1 MGWFNDIFSRGSDRP
16 LSEKDRLND
25 LVKKASFSPTAKKIL
40 DEALKKGVQFKL
52 ESGLKDRGIFEPQGN
67 TILLNKS
74 MSDEVLLSTLVH
86 EARHAA
92 QGLGW
97 TSANTLQSAFKVDRA
112 QEADAM
118 AFQCAAVYEL
128 QSVYPNVFKEF
139 RASHPDISNAYVR
152 NLQATK
158 NQNMALQG
166 AFKAW
171 YMDTEYVAGY
181 DRSTVDF
188 MADKSSP
195 ARMLKDIP
203 DTDISLKLCRNGG
216 YSYMPDA
223 SFFNSQ
229 AACTLKQEVYEAA
242 SALEK
247 KNIPIASRA
256 GRRTSV
262 DHFFVRQPD
271 GRVRMPLIPRQPTAK
286 PMSASQ
292 ISSVI
297 SGMFR

>member
-1 MGWFNDIFSRGSDRP
+1 MGWFNDVFSRGGSRP

-25 LVKKASFSPTAKKIL
+25 LMKKASFSPMAKKVL
-40 DEALKKGVQFKL
+40 DEALKKGVQFRL
-52 ESGLKDRGIFEPQGN
+52 EGALKDRGVFEPSEN
-67 TILLNKS
+67 AIVLNKN

-86 EARHAA
+86 EARHAG

-118 AFQCAAVYEL
+118 AFQCAAAYEL
-128 QSVYPNVFKEF
+128 QSVFPNVFREF
-139 RASHPDISNAYVR
+139 KSSHPDVADAYVR
-152 NLQATK
+152 GLQSTK

-171 YMDTEYVAGY
+171 YLDTEYVAKY
-181 DRSTVDF
+181 DRGTVDF

-195 ARMLKDIP
+195 ARMLQNIP
-203 DTDISLKLCRNGG
+203 DTDICLKLCRNGG

-229 AACTLKQEVYEAA
+229 AACTLKQDVYEAA

-247 KNIPIASRA
+247 KDIPKASRA
-256 GRRTSV
+256 GRRTTV
-262 DHFFVRQPD
+262 DNFFVRQPD
-271 GRVRMPLIPRQPTAK
+271 GRVRMPLVPRPPSAK
-286 PMSASQ
+286 PMTASQ